1 MLRAGSP
8 IGSSASASPVYGG
21 LKLALE
27 RRRDGRGCGCSP
39 WGNELVVVGFSFLY
53 FVIEVVGEEALG
65 RLVRGWID
73 LPWTW

>member
-27 RRRDGRGCGCSP
+27 RRDGNGCGCSP
-39 WGNELVVVGFSFLY
+39 CGNVEVVVWFLCRSF
-53 FVIEVVGEEALG
+53 FVAVIGEEARG
-65 RLVRGWID
+65 RLFRGWIK
-73 LPWTW
+73 LPWKW